1 MAKFKLK
8 RKTFNVAAVGKSV
21 WNGAKTLGTGAGK
34 LALGIGGAGL
44 VGAGVLVNKAGAGDL
59 LSGGEKSAKKMEF
72 S

>member
-21 WNGAKTLGTGAGK
+21 LNGAKTLGTGAGK

-44 VGAGVLVNKAGAGDL
+44 VGAGALAYQGGGGDL
-59 LSGGEKSAKKMEF
+59 LSGGERSAKKMEF